1 MPSSLVTG
9 LLHGV
14 RASPS
19 RDWRREHAWM
29 TGRREHVWMTA
40 GESMQIVMN
49 KFMPA
54 HIAESFNRELGAT
67 MSYVWECF

>member
-19 RDWRREHAWM
+19 RDWRREHVWM
-29 TGRREHVWMTA
+29 TG
-40 GESMQIVMN
+40 GESMHIVMN